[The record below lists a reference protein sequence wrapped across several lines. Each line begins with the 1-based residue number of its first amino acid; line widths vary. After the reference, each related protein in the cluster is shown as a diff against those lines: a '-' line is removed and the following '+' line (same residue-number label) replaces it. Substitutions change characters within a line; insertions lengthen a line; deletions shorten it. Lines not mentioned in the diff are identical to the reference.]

1 MRIRTLY
8 FLLILLFVSCSDYT
22 PKPKGYSRI
31 DKKEQE
37 LIHFQNAEFSFLYPS
52 NSKVE
57 YLVSQ
62 AKSEIWFNIVYPEY
76 HATIYCTYVSTPKG
90 DISALLEDSYKL
102 AYSHTVK
109 AEGISQSQ
117 FSDSLGNAVGLI
129 YDIKGPVASPV
140 QFYVTD
146 NTSNFMRGSLY
157 FDSVIKPDSIA
168 PVVSYL
174 REDIVNIIETFRWKR
189 SNTGKQ

>member
-1 MRIRTLY
+1 M
-8 FLLILLFVSCSDYT
+8 LILLFVSCSDYT